1 LQDNANLALTLR
13 KVKDKL
19 KEADV
24 HWAVFAGAAAHCY
37 GSKRKGTDID
47 ILVKSSDFEKAKA
60 VLKNIPKVDVVADLE
75 IVIDGKTYLF
85 FMDEGMEEKLQHRK
99 LFGVDVP
106 VIPVEDNIIFKA
118 ILQRTEK
125 QGKHDIEDIFCMIT
139 SERIDVEYLRRKI
152 RKYHA
157 EKRVEPL
164 LVRLGV
170 LL

>member
-1 LQDNANLALTLR
+1 MQDNANLALTLR

-37 GSKRKGTDID
+37 GSKRKVTDID

-85 FMDEGMEEKLQHRK
+85 FYG
-99 LFGVDVP
+99 
-106 VIPVEDNIIFKA
+106 
-118 ILQRTEK
+118 
-125 QGKHDIEDIFCMIT
+125 
-139 SERIDVEYLRRKI
+139 
-152 RKYHA
+152 
-157 EKRVEPL
+157 
-164 LVRLGV
+164 
-170 LL
+170 